1 MSKEKTKDKKTWKIN
16 GFLIHV
22 EQYDSV
28 MIVKDENGNN
38 IRFSKQDKQPVVLN
52 LNGISTLSK
61 NQSHKVKKLK
71 RNRFRKEENLPKSL
85 SDF

>member
-1 MSKEKTKDKKTWKIN
+1 MPKEKTKDKKTWKIN

-38 IRFSKQDKQPVVLN
+38 SRISKQDKQPVVLN
-52 LNGISTLSK
+52 LNGISTSSK

>member
-28 MIVKDENGNN
+28 MIVKDENCNN
-38 IRFSKQDKQPVVLN
+38 IRISKQDKQPVVLN
-52 LNGISTLSK
+52 LNGISTSSK